1 MSKETVLARVEA
13 DLAERDFGN
22 ARDRLNTLV
31 VENPDDLDLRARLAT
46 VYDTLGQPA
55 MAGRYWFFQ
64 EERTGH
70 GAKAVVAFERSC
82 GGDALLM
89 LSALK
94 FQGDPERMPAHA
106 RALARL
112 DALRQAVQERYGF
125 MPRPYESS
133 RMLGRGRGTLNSH
146 ARAELAR
153 DRPPRPRRRGTLVV
167 LPRHL
172 VDVRVFLGML
182 VIAGLAATGLVSILW
197 WTYQAIR

>member
-13 DLAERDFGN
+13 DLAERDFGK

-31 VENPDDLDLRARLAT
+31 VEYPDDLDLRARLAT
-46 VYDTLGQPA
+46 VYDALGLPA
-55 MAGRYWFFQ
+55 MAGRFWFFQ

-94 FQGDPERMPAHA
+94 FQGDPDRMPTHA
-106 RALARL
+106 RARL

-133 RMLGRGRGTLNSH
+133 RMLGRGRGTLNSY

-153 DRPPRPRRRGTLVV
+153 DRPPRARRRGTFVV

-182 VIAGLAATGLVSILW
+182 VVAGLAGTGLVSILW